1 MEKFLKFCADLDEL
15 GYFEYADNVFHK
27 YAFTQSE
34 LLKKQILIPGQVR
47 SMAVKAYG
55 HRNKDVKFGTIEDIE
70 IARQLSQRSYLELET
85 VLKVHKITA
94 KKFFSRSKKD
104 KSPTYWEYLC
114 YGGDEGKWWA
124 ENIIKIYLRKDWK
137 SN

>member
-1 MEKFLKFCADLDEL
+1 MERLLKFCADLDEL
-15 GYFEYADNVFHK
+15 GYFKYADNVFHK

-34 LLKKQILIPGQVR
+34 LMKKQILIPGQVKT
-47 SMAVKAYG
+47 MAVKAYG
-55 HRNKDVKFGTIEDIE
+55 HRNKDVKFGTLEDIE

>member
-1 MEKFLKFCADLDEL
+1 MNITRFNQAPEYKAPNHNDMKCLRLQGHEAGPSQTLWMGVSQIQPGGHTGLDGSPVEKHYVVLEGEVTL
-15 GYFEYADNVFHK
+15 V
-27 YAFTQSE
+27 SE
-34 LLKKQILIPGQVR
+34 LNGV
-47 SMAVKAYG
+47 V
-55 HRNKDVKFGTIEDIE
+55 T
-70 IARQLSQRSYLELET
+70 ET

-124 ENIIKIYLRKDWK
+124 ENIIKIYLRKDWR